1 MLANFIFSDFKL
13 NNINLL
19 YNSRQQIN
27 FMKIIGNL
35 YVNMCSFQAKKKVES
50 KSSVIEESLSK
61 ETAPYSVEL
70 LNEIYN
76 VKPKKMNIEESKSKL
91 LRQLNEVLDANR
103 DIDELYSNFM
113 RKMSMGEVHFMKQAE
128 MLALEM
134 DEFMDNPNLNP
145 LEALMKIE
153 EFDKRRKQLKKEAF
167 KKREFVLPEK
177 RDDKIDCALLN
188 AFKTAALEDNFN
200 FEKVYQDYYKD
211 LNNVETVE
219 ELTKRY
225 PKIRIPMP
233 AHVVI
238 AKKIEDCLT
247 RDFYQ
252 KMESL
257 ISIDDNQKLLDFCEN
272 QVKEI
277 CPKSSKLS
285 DKEYERVV
293 QVAVLNI
300 GYAFEKIFENNSIN
314 NIPEIRKNK
323 KVQIT
328 DLDAR
333 LLNMDYQDFVISVTK
348 QMYFEHKNPSAVRYS
363 DGKNSVSLSE
373 LQGTPYKVE
382 KPSEKIKPFIRAGNE
397 IELAKRN
404 YGHFNDEQLHNRLE
418 FFVNKEIANNVNFL
432 EKFVEF
438 SSCDLST
445 KDKDNFIKFL
455 RILDAITDEK
465 LSEKDALK
473 IIETENIKPI
483 ETAKKQ
489 EAEKQEILENMR
501 LEQQKAYEL
510 NILKSEFDDAINILY
525 MNDMS
530 GLASTC
536 SNYRPDKLDKESIE
550 KANFVIETINSN
562 CSENGVITG
571 KDKVKSLIINRDIFN
586 YYSENEPESIDF
598 KLAIKYAKDYNGNVD
613 IDKAGRYLHNSEIIQ
628 NAPQSLEYVADREI
642 VEGIINRAKT
652 QDEQTK
658 YLCKFDEYNNLSDK
672 EKNEINSFIDL
683 FYMDDNVEKYILKQ
697 IIETKYVKTDTV
709 SQAKINDNG
718 DTVDVTITSNAK
730 KQILDKYKF
739 PNCLT
744 YMQAFEDGMKM
755 FATDWGSTGIKKTG
769 TNNKALE
776 YKLEIKIM
784 GHDDRLFS
792 KENDYIFDVF
802 SDRGLH

>member
-1 MLANFIFSDFKL
+1 
-13 NNINLL
+13 
-19 YNSRQQIN
+19 
-27 FMKIIGNL
+27 MKITNNL
-35 YVNMCSFQAKKKVES
+35 NVNTYAFQAKKKNLPKISDEKTPVNQE
-50 KSSVIEESLSK
+50 LQ
-61 ETAPYSVEL
+61 PYSAQTL
-70 LNEIYN
+70 QGIYN

-103 DIDELYSNFM
+103 DIDELYNNFM
-113 RKMSMGEVHFMKQAE
+113 RKMSMGEDHFMKQAE

-134 DEFMDNPNLNP
+134 DEFMDNQNLSP

-153 EFDKRRKQLKKEAF
+153 EFDRRRKQLKKEAF

-200 FEKVYQDYYKD
+200 FEKVYQNYYKD
-211 LNNVETVE
+211 LNNIDNVE

-225 PKIRIPMP
+225 PKIKIPTP
-233 AHVVI
+233 AHVVVADRI
-238 AKKIEDCLT
+238 ADCLT
-247 RDFYQ
+247 RDFYK
-252 KMESL
+252 KMEKL
-257 ISIDDNQKLLDFCEN
+257 ILAGDDDKTIEFCEN
-272 QVKEI
+272 AVKQI
-277 CPKSSKLS
+277 CAKHPKLS
-285 DKEYERVV
+285 EQEYKRVV
-293 QVAVLNI
+293 DVAVINLAYN
-300 GYAFEKIFENNSIN
+300 FEKLHNKNSIN
-314 NIPEIRKNK
+314 SVPEIRKNK
-323 KVQIT
+323 KVQIS
-328 DLDAR
+328 DLDLR
-333 LLNMDYQDFVISVTK
+333 LINIDYQDFVLSVMK
-348 QMYFEHKNPSAVRYS
+348 QMYLEHKNPSAIKYS

-373 LQGTPYKVE
+373 LQGTPYKIE
-382 KPSEKIKPFIRAGNE
+382 KPSEKIKPFIRSGNE

-489 EAEKQEILENMR
+489 EAERQEILENMR
-501 LEQQKAYEL
+501 LEQQRAYEL
-510 NILKSEFDDAINILY
+510 NTLKSEFDDAINLLY

-550 KANFVIETINSN
+550 KANFIIGTINSN
-562 CSENGVITG
+562 CTENGTITG
-571 KDKVKSLIINRDIFN
+571 KDKIKSLIINRDIFN
-586 YYSENEPESIDF
+586 YYNENEPESLDF

-628 NAPQSLEYVADREI
+628 NAPQSLEYIADKEI

-672 EKNEINSFIDL
+672 EKTEINSFIDL
-683 FYMDDNVEKYILKQ
+683 FYLDDNVEKYILKQ
-697 IIETKYVKTDTV
+697 IIETKYLDTNTV
-709 SQAKINDNG
+709 NKAKINENG

-730 KQILDKYKF
+730 KQIFDKYKF

-744 YMQAFEDGMKM
+744 YMQAFEDGMKT
-755 FATDWGSTGIKKTG
+755 FASDWGSTGIKKTG

-792 KENDYIFDVF
+792 KENDYYFDIF